1 MVDLPALFV
10 VTIFANGMSGALLIY
25 AWFTNRR
32 TPALALWAI
41 GYFVATT
48 GMTLMVARGTIGDLW
63 SIDIANA
70 LVIAA
75 YGIVWMGARSFNNR
89 KTPILYV
96 LVGPMTWLVVCQLE
110 ALHSSISGRVVVV
123 SFLLFCYTL
132 LTGFEFWRGDRKL
145 SSCWPLIVVI
155 GIHAVAFLSRI
166 LWPGWVLEMFAGP
179 RLTLSVLA
187 FVAFQ
192 LLFHTFCAAFLL
204 AFLVKERR
212 ERDYKR
218 ASQVD
223 PLTGVWNRRAFLD
236 HASRQLSRAASNKL
250 PLALVAFDLDQFK
263 SINDSYGHSAGDR
276 LLCSFCEVASKALR
290 SGDLFGRIGGEEFAC
305 LLADVSGVDA
315 AAVAER
321 LRRRFAN
328 TEINCGSS
336 RLHATVSAGIAL
348 TGQPPPDL
356 EELMSVADRALYRA
370 KELGR
375 NRVELSK
382 TIVVAHN
389 PHDVSSLRL
398 V

>member
-1 MVDLPALFV
+1 MVDLPTLFA
-10 VTIFANGMSGALLIY
+10 VTIFANGLSGVLLLY
-25 AWFTNRR
+25 AWFTNRH
-32 TPALALWAI
+32 TPALALWAM

-48 GMTLMVARGTIGDLW
+48 GMTLIVARGTIGDLW

-89 KTPILYV
+89 KTPVLSV
-96 LVGPMTWLVVCQLE
+96 LVGPATWLVICQLE
-110 ALHSSISGRVVVV
+110 ALHSSISGRIVVL
-123 SFLLFCYTL
+123 SSLLFCYTL

-155 GIHAVAFLSRI
+155 GIHSVVFLSRI
-166 LWPGWVLEMFAGP
+166 LWPGWVLEMFTG
-179 RLTLSVLA
+179 RQLSLSVLA
-187 FVAFQ
+187 LVSFQ

-212 ERDYKR
+212 EQDYKR
-218 ASQVD
+218 ASLVD

-236 HASRQLSRAASNKL
+236 YASRQLRRAASDKL
-250 PLALVAFDLDQFK
+250 PMALIAFDLDQFK
-263 SINDSYGHSAGDR
+263 SINDTYGHLAGDC
-276 LLCSFCEVASKALR
+276 LLRSFCEVASKALR

-305 LLADVSGVDA
+305 LLADVSSMDA

-348 TGQPPPDL
+348 AGQPLPDL
-356 EELMSVADRALYRA
+356 EALMSTADRALYRA

-382 TIVVAHN
+382 TIVIARN
-389 PHDVSSLRL
+389 AHDVSVL
-398 V
+398 